1 MTATPARLVRVSAGQ
16 AKVMIVT
23 PARLV
28 PLSVGPVMQV
38 KISVVKQVNL

>member
-1 MTATPARLVRVSAGQ
+1 
-16 AKVMIVT
+16 MIVT